1 MKIFTRILVFLLIT
15 VTGWHSFAQTNESR
29 PNIVIILIDDMI
41 WNTTGATGEIP
52 EFKTPNID
60 RIADEGINIRYYST
74 NSLCIPGRASLLTG
88 LYGHK
93 TGSVSNAGGKLKAN
107 TTTIATLLHKYGY
120 YTALDGKNMVS
131 SSTPKPGFDYWFCTP
146 NAGYINDTCNFMG
159 TQQIFTKHITAITT
173 DTAVALIRRVNT
185 PFFILVSHNATHRPY
200 QPLPELKGSMSST
213 YFPVPKNFNKYTTD
227 YPSFLYDSTQ
237 GFISNEI
244 EFLTNT
250 RSYHEV
256 LSGVEKSVGE
266 IYNALQET
274 GQLDSTLLIF
284 VGDNG
289 FTIGAHQLWG
299 KRVPY
304 EEAMRMPL
312 LIRYPKWFPPNS
324 SFDKEFVINTDLFPT
339 ILDAAGINIENKSD
353 GYSIRSLING
363 TKHRDRFL
371 YEQYPE
377 KNRLD
382 RPVSKTIR
390 TKYFQYTRYY
400 CTDTTEELFD
410 MVNDS
415 LQTVNLA
422 RYPEYKDVLIDYRYK
437 LDSLRIALNDT
448 ANIPYNFPCFLRTDL
463 ISDSEINTNNAE
475 IKVFPIPASQEIFV
489 YLPKEYE
496 SATVEMFN
504 EIGETTQPIIESL
517 SSRFSVVKVSSL
529 PKGIYFLRF
538 RTDKNIQ
545 TVKIAVVR

>member
-1 MKIFTRILVFLLIT
+1 MKFFTRILVFLLIT

-74 NSLCIPGRASLLTG
+74 NSICIPGRASLLTG

-93 TGSVSNAGGKLKAN
+93 TGAVCNSGGLRWN
-107 TTTIATLLHKYGY
+107 FPTIATLLHNNGY
-120 YTALDGKNMVS
+120 YTALDGKYMVS
-131 SSTPKPGFDYWFCTP
+131 SSTPKPGYDYWFCTP
-146 NAGYINDTCNFMG
+146 YAGYWNDTCNYMNSIK
-159 TQQIFTKHITAITT
+159 TFTEHITGITT
-173 DTAVALIRRVNT
+173 DTAVALIHRVRT
-185 PFFILVSHNATHRPY
+185 PFFLLVSHNATHVPY
-200 QPLPELKGSMSST
+200 QPMPEFKGSMSNT
-213 YFPVPKNFNKYTTD
+213 FFPAPKNFERFTKD
-227 YPSFLYDSTQ
+227 YPSFLYDREQ
-237 GFISNEI
+237 RVISNEI
-244 EFLTNT
+244 EFLSVT
-250 RSYHEV
+250 RNYHEV

-266 IYNALQET
+266 IYDALRQT
-274 GQLDSTLLIF
+274 GQLDNTLLIF
-284 VGDNG
+284 TSDNG

-299 KRVPY
+299 KRKPY
-304 EEAMRMPL
+304 EEIMRMPL
-312 LIRYPKWFPPNS
+312 FIRYPAWFSPRS
-324 SFDKEFVINTDLFPT
+324 TFDKEFVINTDLFPT
-339 ILDAAGINIENKSD
+339 ILDAAGIKDNTKRD
-353 GYSIRSLING
+353 GYSIPSLING
-363 TKHRDRFL
+363 NVHRDQFL

-377 KNRLD
+377 YIPAIT

-415 LQTVNLA
+415 LQMVNLA

-463 ISDSEINTNNAE
+463 ISDSGINTNNAE
-475 IKVFPIPASQEIFV
+475 IKVFPTPASQEIFV

-538 RTDKNIQ
+538 RADKNIQ